1 MVRLSNYVLGQWQE
15 GNAPFRTLVDPST
28 EAVVAETSSKGVD
41 FAAVLD
47 HARTVGGPAL
57 RALTFAE
64 RGALLKAMSRALH
77 AERDRLLEV
86 AMVNGGNTRSD
97 AKFDIDGA
105 TFTLSHYARLG
116 RELGEAKL
124 LSDGESEV
132 INPSMARFHGRHFY
146 APLRGAA
153 VHINAFNFPAWGTFE
168 KAACALLAGVP
179 VVTKPATSTAWLAW
193 EMTKIVVEADILP
206 AGALQFIGGG
216 TGDLLDHLTG
226 QDVLAFTGSADTGAK
241 LRGVAGHVHLSA
253 RVNVE
258 ADSLNALVIGP
269 DVERRDAVYDAVVRN
284 ITTEMTQK
292 AGQKCTAIRRILCP
306 EGLVDALVEDV
317 GEGLDRVQVG
327 VPSVKGVRMGPLT
340 TAGQL
345 RDYREG
351 VAKLAGTAKIVYGS
365 PTEVDAAGA
374 EGKGYFAAPVLLQ
387 VDAGV
392 DAGPVHDHEVF
403 GPVATV
409 LAYDGSSA
417 SAAGLVAEGKGSL
430 VTSVFSSD
438 RGFLGELLPE
448 VAAWNGRVLTVDKKV
463 ADQATPHGMVLPGL
477 LHGGPGRAGGGEE
490 LGGLRGLHFYMNRTA
505 VQGNR
510 ALIEKLLG

>member
-1 MVRLSNYVLGQWQE
+1 MVRLKNYVLDRWQE
-15 GNAPFRTLVDPST
+15 GQAPFRTLVDPAT
-28 EAVVAETSSKGVD
+28 EQVVAETSSNGLD
-41 FAAVLD
+41 FAGILT
-47 HARTVGGPAL
+47 HARTVGGPGL
-57 RALTFAE
+57 RSLTFAE

-77 AERDRLLEV
+77 AQRDRLLDV
-86 AMVNGGNTRSD
+86 AMTNGGNTRSD

-105 TFTLSHYARLG
+105 TFTLSHYARIGAALG
-116 RELGEAKL
+116 DQKL
-124 LSDGESEV
+124 LADGESQV
-132 INPSMARFHGRHFY
+132 INPAMARFHGRHFW

-168 KAACALLAGVP
+168 KAACALLAGMP
-179 VVTKPATSTAWLAW
+179 IITKPATSTSWLAY
-193 EMTKIVVEADILP
+193 EMSRIVVDAEILP
-206 AGALQFIGGG
+206 AGAFQFIGAGV
-216 TGDLLDHLTG
+216 GDLLDHLTG
-226 QDVLAFTGSADTGAK
+226 QDVLAFTGSADTGAL
-241 LRGVAGHVHLSA
+241 LRGVAGHVSGSA

-258 ADSLNALVIGP
+258 ADSLNALVVGP

-292 AGQKCTAIRRILCP
+292 AGQKCTAIRRIMVP
-306 EGLVDALVEDV
+306 AGLVDALVEDV
-317 GEGLDRVQVG
+317 GESLDRIRVG
-327 VPSVKGVRMGPLT
+327 VPTVKGVRMGPLT

-351 VAKLAGTAKIVYGS
+351 VAKLARVARIVYGS
-365 PTEVDAAGA
+365 PSEVCAEGA

-387 VDAGV
+387 VDADT

-409 LAYDGSSA
+409 LAYDGSA
-417 SAAGLVAEGKGSL
+417 AAAGALVARGKGSL

-438 RGFLGELLPE
+438 RDFLGELLPE

-477 LHGGPGRAGGGEE
+477 LHGGPGRAGGGAE
-490 LGGLRGLHFYMNRTA
+490 LGGERGLHFYMNRTA

-510 ALIEKLLG
+510 ALIAKLLG